1 MVISFHQSR
10 MDSDLIDDLDDLGSD
25 SEGYDDTPGDDA
37 PSSSSVIGNEDGSDN
52 YEDGMEGDDDD
63 AAYNTESLISL
74 VRQTHSKSALGKLR
88 RSERYV
94 SHLAAIAEAMKPGA
108 DAASVS
114 TFAVM
119 EESSDY
125 KLVVASQRLLQDLE
139 VEKDGNL
146 MRVADLYN
154 PRFPELQQLVPN
166 KMAFVR
172 AVQRIGNE
180 TDLNHVKLGDF
191 LPNNIV
197 MIISV
202 SASSSTGAP
211 LAASAL
217 ESCMTACAE
226 VLALEEDRLRVLE
239 FLESRMPHIAP
250 NLCALIGAAV
260 AAHLLGLTGGLVALS
275 KIPSCNVASIGK
287 DKRNLNGMSTASN
300 RSPAGPLNSCDI
312 VQQCPSS
319 LRRKMLKVLAAKVT
333 LAARIDSYV
342 NKGSDVGGDQ
352 GNNYRKDVL
361 AKVEMWGKPDQA
373 RTKRAL
379 PVPTDAKKHKRGG
392 KRARRLKERLAQTE
406 ISALR
411 NRVSFTGSNDEYG
424 DSAMGLDSGML
435 GKRGV
440 NGRVRAV
447 QAVKREV
454 HLSKKQKR
462 AISNGQGQSQV
473 DGLSTSLAFT
483 PVQGIEL
490 ANPKAAADK
499 VMAANA
505 RWFSSSSGFASAVP
519 K

>member
-1 MVISFHQSR
+1 

-25 SEGYDDTPGDDA
+25 SDGEGYDDTPANAG
-37 PSSSSVIGNEDGSDN
+37 SSSSGVGQKEGSDE
-52 YEDGMEGDDDD
+52 EDAMEGDDDE

-74 VRQTHSKSALGKLR
+74 VRQNHSRTVLGKLR
-88 RSERYV
+88 RSERYL
-94 SHLAAIAEAMKPGA
+94 SHLAAIAEAMSPGVDQA
-108 DAASVS
+108 NVLTYAI
-114 TFAVM
+114 M

-125 KLVVASQRLLQDLE
+125 KLVVASQMLLQELE
-139 VEKDGNL
+139 KEKDGNIL
-146 MRVADLYN
+146 RVSDLYN

-180 TDLNHVKLGDF
+180 TDINNVKLSDF
-191 LPNNIV
+191 LPNNVV

-202 SASSSTGAP
+202 SASSSAGAP
-211 LAASAL
+211 LSPAAL
-217 ESCMTACAE
+217 EQCLVACAE
-226 VLALEEDRLRVLE
+226 AISLDDDKLRILA

-260 AAHLLGLTGGLVALS
+260 AAHLLGLAGGLVALS
-275 KIPSCNVASIGK
+275 KVPSCNVTSIGK
-287 DKRNLNGMSTASN
+287 DKRNLNGMSTASS

-312 VQQCPSS
+312 VQQCPPS

-333 LAARIDSYV
+333 LASRIDSYV
-342 NKGSDVGGDQ
+342 NRGSDSGDQ
-352 GNNYRKDVL
+352 GNAYRKDVL
-361 AKVEMWGKPDQA
+361 AKVEMWKKPDQA

-379 PVPTDAKKHKRGG
+379 PVPTEVKKHKRGG

-406 ISALR
+406 IGALR
-411 NRVSFTGSNDEYG
+411 NKVSFTGSNDEYG
-424 DSAMGLDSGML
+424 DSAMGLDSGMI
-435 GKRGV
+435 GKQGQ

-454 HLSKKQKR
+454 HLSKKQKK
-462 AISNGQGQSQV
+462 AMSTGQGQSQV

-505 RWFSSSSGFASAVP
+505 RWFSSSGGFASAAP